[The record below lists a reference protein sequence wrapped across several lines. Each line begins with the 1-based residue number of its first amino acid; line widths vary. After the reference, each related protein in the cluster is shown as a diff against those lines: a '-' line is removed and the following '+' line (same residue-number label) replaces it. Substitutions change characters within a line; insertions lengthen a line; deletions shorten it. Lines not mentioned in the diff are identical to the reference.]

1 MIILLILQVPLHT
14 LIKITPVAYGC
25 QVEIMMIKV
34 KKILSMMKIKVK
46 KVLKPGF
53 SFNYFLFDKNNTQQL
68 TILYNYYHSYY

>member
-1 MIILLILQVPLHT
+1 MHT

-53 SFNYFLFDKNNTQQL
+53 SFNYFLFNNNNNPPFFIIIIIPIIDTF
-68 TILYNYYHSYY
+68 TAWWNIL